1 MLLTELVERANKSLD
16 NLLQTIENIPPG
28 NMAIPE
34 SIGKW
39 SVKDVLNHI
48 IIWEE
53 EAAKAFEIWKIGIE
67 PDWLH
72 ITDLDEFNNS
82 TVEKRRKIPLSKI
95 MEQLQ
100 LVHNGVIENIK
111 SVADSE
117 YNSRGG
123 IPGWLKT
130 LITTHINEHTNR
142 IEIFKCSLQEVE
154 QGSA

>member
-1 MLLTELVERANKSLD
+1 MQLTEFVERANKSLD
-16 NLLQTIENIPPG
+16 NLMQTIEDVPSED
-28 NMAIPE
+28 MAIRE

-48 IIWEE
+48 IVWEE

-82 TVEKRRKIPLSKI
+82 TVEKRRRTPLSKI
-95 MEQLQ
+95 IKHLQ

-117 YNSRGG
+117 YNNRGG
-123 IPGWLKT
+123 IPGWLET
-130 LITTHINEHTNR
+130 LLTTHIDEHTDR
-142 IEIFKCSLQEVE
+142 IKAFKYSLQEIK
-154 QGSA
+154 QNSA

>member
-1 MLLTELVERANKSLD
+1 
-16 NLLQTIENIPPG
+16 
-28 NMAIPE
+28 
-34 SIGKW
+34 
-39 SVKDVLNHI
+39 
-48 IIWEE
+48 
-53 EAAKAFEIWKIGIE
+53 
-67 PDWLH
+67 
-72 ITDLDEFNNS
+72 
-82 TVEKRRKIPLSKI
+82 VEKRRKIPLSKI